1 MMSPTLR
8 LTTSLLWAFFV
19 IDSLGQQTGLIMC
32 DDGETMGYT
41 DITELRNDLLIP
53 EGEGVFTL
61 CPDSVFDLT
70 AEPLTVSHS
79 VVLKCG
85 ENGSFFDNCIF
96 EGGKNQVIIEGDL
109 AFIEFHGLIFQLSN
123 QTSILIVAN
132 DSFVT
137 FSECLWRDH
146 VGDSLVLIVEAP
158 PFSGGIVVPDGDDD
172 FDNTTDLQLNSTD
185 ANSTGTLL
193 TNNTGDF
200 DGIPGPG
207 EIAGAMLEDGTG
219 NPDDALEYE
228 PKAEI
233 IIDPPY
239 YAPGEITIDPP
250 HEGGDIISGDI
261 RDQPTT
267 IDDRTVYD
275 AYQKIAPSLGR
286 KRAHHG
292 GRLLLLS
299 TMNTS
304 VTFEQCEFLVS
315 SRSHAQA

>member
-1 MMSPTLR
+1 
-8 LTTSLLWAFFV
+8 
-19 IDSLGQQTGLIMC
+19 
-32 DDGETMGYT
+32 
-41 DITELRNDLLIP
+41 
-53 EGEGVFTL
+53 
-61 CPDSVFDLT
+61 
-70 AEPLTVSHS
+70 
-79 VVLKCG
+79 VLKCG

-146 VGDSLVLIVEAP
+146 VGDSLVLIGEAP
-158 PFSGGIVVPDGDDD
+158 PFSGGIVVPGDDD
-172 FDNTTDLQLNSTD
+172 FNNTTDLQLNSTD

-193 TNNTGDF
+193 INNTGDF
-200 DGIPGPG
+200 DDIPSPG

-219 NPDDALEYE
+219 NANDALEYE

-233 IIDPPY
+233 IIDPP
-239 YAPGEITIDPP
+239 GEIIIDQRYEP
-250 HEGGDIISGDI
+250 GDIVKGDII
-261 RDQPTT
+261 DQPTT
-267 IDDRTVYD
+267 SDDRT
-275 AYQKIAPSLGR
+275 YQKLAPSLGR

-315 SRSHAQA
+315 SRSRAQA